1 MSKSKF
7 ANVIE
12 LIRQIFGLVSDL
24 IPVADSVLDAV
35 TTARRL
41 IEEYIKATKEF
52 ELKEE

>member
-12 LIRQIFGLVSDL
+12 LIRQIFGLISDL

-41 IEEYIKATKEF
+41 IEEYIKATKEY
-52 ELKEE
+52 ELTEK